1 MLFFI
6 NVILILEYG
15 GIYVDMDQYF
25 LRFEDEF
32 RIINCIM
39 GMVYDKVM
47 GSVLIF
53 VKKDVLF
60 INKWIDSYSFYDLI

>member
-1 MLFFI
+1 
-6 NVILILEYG
+6 
-15 GIYVDMDQYF
+15 
-25 LRFEDEF
+25 
-32 RIINCIM
+32 M